1 MKEVS
6 LSKMRWKLFLLG
18 FFKIPLIHYVRPKL
32 VRCNDNEMLIRIPF
46 RRRTKNHLNSMYFG
60 ALNIGADLAAGLFVF
75 YHSERIGKKVSL
87 AFKSAKGNFLK
98 RPESHVDFSCVKGE
112 YIREKMEEALQSN
125 SRVNFTLPV
134 EAKNT
139 LGEVVALFEMEVS
152 IRIN

>member
-6 LSKMRWKLFLLG
+6 LSRMRWKFFLLG
-18 FFKIPLIHYVRPKL
+18 FFKIPMIHCVRPKI

-60 ALNIGADLAAGLFVF
+60 ALNIGTDLAAGLFV
-75 YHSERIGKKVSL
+75 YYLSDSIGKKVGLS
-87 AFKSAKGNFLK
+87 FKIAKGNFLK

-112 YIREKMEEALQSN
+112 YIREKMEEALHSN

-139 LGEVVALFEMEVS
+139 IGEVVAFFDMEVS
-152 IRIN
+152 IRIS

>member
-6 LSKMRWKLFLLG
+6 LLKMRWKLFLLG
-18 FFKIPLIHYVRPKL
+18 FFKIPMIHYVRPKII
-32 VRCNDNEMLIRIPF
+32 RCNDNEMLIRIPF

-60 ALNIGADLAAGLFVF
+60 ALNIGADLAAGLFVY
-75 YHSERIGKKVSL
+75 YHSERIGKKVGLS
-87 AFKSAKGNFLK
+87 FKSAKGNFLK

-112 YIREKMEEALQSN
+112 YIREKMEEALHSN

-139 LGEVVALFEMEVS
+139 IGEVVAFFDMEVS
-152 IRIN
+152 IRIS